1 MTRLFALTRPLVVG
15 ATLALSAGFSA
26 AAPADA
32 HAEVIDRIAAIVND
46 RVVTLSDVYRLL
58 PVYIQVAGIDP
69 RQLADATTRQ
79 QVANDLLDFLIDTT
93 LMADDAEDR
102 DLAITEDEIDQFVD
116 QQRASLGLS
125 AEQFSTELERQ
136 GIDIRD
142 FRDIIERNL
151 TRLRMVQL
159 DVLSELRI
167 SDDEIDQEI
176 SRRYPNGLE
185 EVFISTSH
193 ILVPLSAQ
201 ATPAMEADADR
212 ALREIVAALQ
222 SGTPFQAIA
231 AQVNPDAS
239 RNTGGRLGSFRVD
252 ELDPDYTRAALALE
266 PGEISDPVRTQFG
279 WHIIRLDNI
288 ERRETTDEGL
298 IRDRIYGEL
307 HAQYADQRVEVYI
320 DRLRS
325 DAFVQRM
332 VESVP

>member
-1 MTRLFALTRPLVVG
+1 VTFRQFLLRTS
-15 ATLALSAGFSA
+15 LALAVSAGA
-26 AAPADA
+26 LVAQPA

-69 RQLADATTRQ
+69 RQLADTTTRQ
-79 QVANDLLDFLIDTT
+79 AIANDLLDFLIDTT
-93 LMADDAEDR
+93 LMAADADDR
-102 DLAITEDEIDQFVD
+102 DLSITEDEIDQFVD
-116 QQRASLGLS
+116 QQRASLGLTS
-125 AEQFSTELERQ
+125 EQFTTELERQ

-176 SRRYPNGLE
+176 SRRYPDGLE

-201 ATPAMEADADR
+201 APPTAEVEAEQAV
-212 ALREIVAALQ
+212 REIVTALN
-222 SGTPFQAIA
+222 SGTPFEALA

-252 ELDPDYTRAALALE
+252 ELDADYTRAALALE

-279 WHIIRLDNI
+279 WHIVRLDNI
-288 ERRETTDEGL
+288 ERRATTDEGL

-307 HAQYADQRVEVYI
+307 HAQYADQRVEVYV
-320 DRLRS
+320 DRIRS
-325 DAFVQRM
+325 DAFVERL
-332 VESVP
+332 VENVP